1 MRKQLGVLLAALF
14 YYSGLVKLSRWLMRY
29 SRQRVIILNYHRASS
44 GDLRRQLLYL
54 RHHYRIMPIE
64 EALAE
69 LYAPAGKQE
78 RRSDR
83 RTPLVLT
90 FDDGYGDFSTHAFKL
105 ACQLQVP
112 VTVFLIPGYVE
123 SGRRFWWEEG
133 EHLVANTQ
141 VDRVTLDERT
151 YHLSQ
156 ANERSALSQ
165 AIDRRLRA
173 ASSVKERETF
183 LRCMYDLLAL
193 PTDQVANTA
202 KAAMNRSL
210 TWDEIR
216 AMRES
221 GWVTFGAHSMNH
233 PVLSALADPA
243 ELHYEIETC
252 RTLLEQELGYPVR
265 IFAYPVGKPEDIGDE
280 AVKVVQA
287 AGYACAVT
295 TVHGY
300 ATARSDPFRIERLLT
315 DVGRHWLVLAAE
327 VSGIWRCFSPL
338 WKKVVGV

>member
-1 MRKQLGVLLAALF
+1 MRKRLGVLLATLF
-14 YYSGLVKLSRWLMRY
+14 YYSGLVTLSRWLMQDSTR
-29 SRQRVIILNYHRASS
+29 RVVILNYHRASG

-54 RHHYRIMPIE
+54 RRHYRIMPME

-69 LYAPAGKQE
+69 LYVPADKQG

-90 FDDGYGDFSTHAFKL
+90 FDDGYRDFYTHAFKL
-105 ACQLQVP
+105 ACQLQIP

-123 SGRRFWWEEG
+123 SGRCFWWEEG
-133 EHLVANTQ
+133 DYLVANTR
-141 VDRVTLDERT
+141 VDQVTLDGCI

-173 ASSVKERETF
+173 AQSVKEREAFLTF
-183 LRCMYDLLAL
+183 IYDMLAM
-193 PTDQVANTA
+193 PINSTIDAAKTA
-202 KAAMNRSL
+202 MSRSL

-216 AMRES
+216 TMQES

-233 PVLSALADPA
+233 PILAALADPA
-243 ELHYEIETC
+243 ELHYEIKAC
-252 RTLLEQELGYPVR
+252 RTLLEQQLGCAVR
-265 IFAYPVGKPEDIGDE
+265 TFAYPVGKPEDIGDE
-280 AVKVVQA
+280 AIKVVRE

-295 TVHGY
+295 TVYGY

-315 DVGRHWLVLAAE
+315 DVSRHWLVLAAE
-327 VSGIWRCFSPL
+327 ISGIWRFFSPL
-338 WKKVVGV
+338 WKRVVGI

>member
-1 MRKQLGVLLAALF
+1 MRKQLGVLLATLF
-14 YYSGLVKLSRWLMRY
+14 YYSGLVKLSRWLMQY
-29 SRQRVIILNYHRASS
+29 SKRRVIILNYHRASG
-44 GDLRRQLLYL
+44 GDLRRHLLYL
-54 RHHYRIMPIE
+54 RRHYRIMPIE

-69 LYAPAGKQE
+69 LYAPAGKRE
-78 RRSDR
+78 RKDDR

-90 FDDGYGDFSTHAFKL
+90 FDDGYRDFYTHAFKL
-105 ACQLQVP
+105 VCQLQVP

-123 SGRRFWWEEG
+123 SGGRFWWEEG

-156 ANERSALSQ
+156 ANERSPLSQ
-165 AIDRRLRA
+165 AIDRRLRTA
-173 ASSVKERETF
+173 PSVKEREAFLTF
-183 LRCMYDLLAL
+183 MYDLLAISMNQV
-193 PTDQVANTA
+193 TDTA
-202 KAAMNRSL
+202 KAAINRSL

-216 AMRES
+216 AMQES

-233 PVLSALADPA
+233 PVLAALADPV
-243 ELHYEIETC
+243 ELDYEIKAC
-252 RTLLEQELGYPVR
+252 RTLLEQQLECPVR
-265 IFAYPVGKPEDIGDE
+265 TFAYPVGKLEDIGDE
-280 AVKVVQA
+280 AVKVVRM
-287 AGYACAVT
+287 AGYTCAVT

-315 DVGRHWLVLAAE
+315 DVSRHWLVLAAE